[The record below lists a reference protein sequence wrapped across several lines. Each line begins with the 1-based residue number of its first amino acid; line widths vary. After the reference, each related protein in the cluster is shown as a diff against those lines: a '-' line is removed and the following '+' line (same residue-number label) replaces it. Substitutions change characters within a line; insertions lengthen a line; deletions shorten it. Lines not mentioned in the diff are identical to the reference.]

1 MARALH
7 PTSKPSPPAH
17 SAYAYMP
24 QPPSTPPEPPAD
36 SPRFHEHHARLDAH
50 LLTLDPD
57 YLSSPLARPSPLGR
71 KDAGASFRLRL
82 RGRRQCPGCRM
93 GTSHVPFAMPAG
105 RVVHPFAP
113 DEGEQLPPVT
123 LPRSLRYRPH
133 SASDAP
139 AWRGHSIPQPS
150 HRPRLSPPPPTCRN
164 RPPLLPSHQR
174 TPTVSMSITP
184 GSMLRS
190 LPCAQRKG
198 AYRARKTGEP
208 NPQKNAPAYSA
219 KIGRQGRNGHVGR
232 AGDRLTEKG
241 EKFPFYPF

>member
-1 MARALH
+1 
-7 PTSKPSPPAH
+7 
-17 SAYAYMP
+17 MP
-24 QPPSTPPEPPAD
+24 QPPSPPPEPPAD
-36 SPRFHEHHARLDAH
+36 SPRFHEHPARLDAH

-57 YLSSPLARPSPLGR
+57 YLSSPLARPSPLRR

-105 RVVHPFAP
+105 RVVHPSAP

-133 SASDAP
+133 SASGAP
-139 AWRGHSIPQPS
+139 AWRGHSIPHPS
-150 HRPRLSPPPPTCRN
+150 HRPRLTPPPPTCRN
-164 RPPLLPSHQR
+164 RPPILPSQQR
-174 TPTVSMSITP
+174 TLPVSMSIPP
-184 GSMLRS
+184 GSMLRP

-232 AGDRLTEKG
+232 AGGRLTEKG

>member
-1 MARALH
+1 MPSRKC
-7 PTSKPSPPAH
+7 PTG
-17 SAYAYMP
+17 
-24 QPPSTPPEPPAD
+24 T
-36 SPRFHEHHARLDAH
+36 
-50 LLTLDPD
+50 
-57 YLSSPLARPSPLGR
+57 RPSPLGR

-93 GTSHVPFAMPAG
+93 GASHVPFAMPAG
-105 RVVHPFAP
+105 RVVRPSAP

-150 HRPRLSPPPPTCRN
+150 HRPRLTPPPPTCRN
-164 RPPLLPSHQR
+164 RPPNPPEPPADSNRSHEHTAPLDAQA
-174 TPTVSMSITP
+174 IT
-184 GSMLRS
+184 MRS
-190 LPCAQRKG
+190 KEGRIPCAENGGTKS
-198 AYRARKTGEP
+198 A
-208 NPQKNAPAYSA
+208 KNAPAYSA

-232 AGDRLTEKG
+232 AGGRLTEKG